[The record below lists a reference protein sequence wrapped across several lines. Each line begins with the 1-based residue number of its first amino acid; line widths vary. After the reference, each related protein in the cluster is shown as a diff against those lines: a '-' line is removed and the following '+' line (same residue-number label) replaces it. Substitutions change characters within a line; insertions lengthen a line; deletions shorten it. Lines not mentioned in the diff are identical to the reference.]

1 MVVSTVALMWS
12 SSCETITFDANLVKS
27 SRLGILYDDPH
38 RTLPRLPFFRCGP
51 SACEKRTKKQK
62 RVEKK
67 ERSYVGGVM
76 GSAAKLMLC

>member
-1 MVVSTVALMWS
+1 MWS
-12 SSCETITFDANLVKS
+12 SSCDTITFDANLVKS

-62 RVEKK
+62 ESKK
-67 ERSYVGGVM
+67 KRNVLHGGVM
-76 GSAAKLMLC
+76 GSAAKLML